1 MIRTMNLN
9 PSQSAAESPSQ
20 PRGHRTPVKLADA
33 LAATAERFALLRQDI
48 HAHPELGADVPRT
61 AGIVA
66 GLLNEWGYD
75 VHTGIGGHGIVA
87 QLKLGDSR
95 RRIGLRADMD
105 ALPLHE
111 HTGLPY
117 ASQTPGHMHACG
129 HDGHTATLLAAAEH
143 LAATRRFN
151 GTLNLIFQPDE
162 EGMTGALSMM
172 EDGLFERFP
181 CDAIYAYHNAPGLP
195 VGMAVVQAGPQG
207 GSSDR
212 VTVTFRGKGGHGA
225 IPHRANDPTLALA
238 MTVVA
243 LQGIVSRN
251 IAPVDAGVISVGEI
265 AAGTTYN
272 IIPETATLKLSV
284 RATVPAVRE
293 LLERRIREVVTH
305 QAASCG
311 VTAEVDYQ
319 HLVPAVCNTP
329 SEAAIAR
336 KAVARVLGEDKVIQV
351 PPSTQMGSEDFAWML
366 ERVPGCYFV
375 LGNGTGQWVGCSVHN
390 DGYDFND
397 KLIPLGAAC
406 WVELV
411 EGYLVGEG

>member
-1 MIRTMNLN
+1 MNQNTLN
-9 PSQSAAESPSQ
+9 SMADAASLSVSSA
-20 PRGHRTPVKLADA
+20 LADA
-33 LAATAERFALLRQDI
+33 AERFSRLRQDI

-66 GLLNEWGYD
+66 NLLREWGYD
-75 VHTGIGGHGIVA
+75 VYTGIGGHGIVA
-87 QLKLGDSR
+87 QLKVGDGKRS
-95 RRIGLRADMD
+95 IGMRADMD
-105 ALPLHE
+105 ALPLQE
-111 HTGLPY
+111 RTGLPY
-117 ASQTPGHMHACG
+117 ASQIPGHMHACG
-129 HDGHTATLLAAAEH
+129 HDGHTATLLAAAEY
-143 LAATRRFN
+143 LATTRQFD

-172 EDGLFERFP
+172 EDGLFDRFP

-195 VGMAVVQAGPQG
+195 VGKAVVQPGPQG

-225 IPHRANDPTLALA
+225 IPHRATDPTLALA
-238 MTVVA
+238 LTVVA

-251 IAPVDAGVISVGEI
+251 VAPVDAGVISVGQIE
-265 AAGTTYN
+265 AGTTYN
-272 IIPETATLKLSV
+272 IIPEFATLKLSV

-293 LLERRIREVVTH
+293 LLEQRIREVVTY

-311 VTAEVDYQ
+311 VTAEIEYQ
-319 HLVPAVCNTP
+319 HLVPAICNAQT
-329 SEAAIAR
+329 EAAIAR
-336 KAVARVLGEDKVIQV
+336 AAVASVLGADKVIQV

-366 ERVPGCYFV
+366 EKVPGCYFV

-397 KLIPLGAAC
+397 ALIPLGAAC
-406 WVELV
+406 WVALV
-411 EGYLVGEG
+411 QGYLITDDT

>member
-1 MIRTMNLN
+1 MNQDIQERVAG
-9 PSQSAAESPSQ
+9 PSSLQVS
-20 PRGHRTPVKLADA
+20 RA
-33 LAATAERFALLRQDI
+33 LAATAERFAQLRHDI
-48 HAHPELGADVPRT
+48 HAHPELGANVPRT

-66 GLLNEWGYD
+66 NLLREWGYD

-87 QLKLGDSR
+87 QLKVGQGR
-95 RRIGLRADMD
+95 RSIGLRADMD
-105 ALPLHE
+105 ALPLQE
-111 HTGLPY
+111 RTGLSY
-117 ASQTPGHMHACG
+117 ASQIPGQMHACG
-129 HDGHTATLLAAAEH
+129 HDGHTATLLAAAEY
-143 LAATRRFN
+143 LATTRHFD

-172 EDGLFERFP
+172 EDGLFDRFP

-195 VGMAVVQAGPQG
+195 VGMAVVQPGPQG

-225 IPHRANDPTLALA
+225 IPHRAADPTLALA
-238 MTVVA
+238 LTVVA

-251 IAPVDAGVISVGEI
+251 VAPVDAGVISVGQIE
-265 AAGTTYN
+265 AGTTYN
-272 IIPETATLKLSV
+272 IIPEFATLKLTV
-284 RATVPAVRE
+284 RATVPAVRA
-293 LLERRIREVVTH
+293 LLEQRIREVVTH

-311 VTAEVDYQ
+311 VSAEIEYQ
-319 HLVPAVCNTP
+319 RLVPAICNTP
-329 SEAAIAR
+329 TEAAIAR
-336 KAVARVLGEDKVIQV
+336 AAVVSVLGADNVIQV

-397 KLIPLGAAC
+397 ALIPLGAAC
-406 WVELV
+406 WVALV
-411 EGYLVGEG
+411 QGSLTADET

>member
-1 MIRTMNLN
+1 MNDQL
-9 PSQSAAESPSQ
+9 SESAASQ
-20 PRGHRTPVKLADA
+20 
-33 LAATAERFALLRQDI
+33 LAASAARFAELRHDI
-48 HAHPELGADVPRT
+48 HAHPELGAAVPRT

-66 GLLNEWGYD
+66 NLLREWGYD

-87 QLKLGDSR
+87 QMKMGNGP
-95 RRIGLRADMD
+95 RRIGIRADMD

-111 HTGLPY
+111 RTGLPY
-117 ASQTPGHMHACG
+117 ASQVPGHMHACG
-129 HDGHTATLLAAAEH
+129 HDGHTATLLAAAEY
-143 LAATRRFN
+143 LAATRRFD

-181 CDAIYAYHNAPGLP
+181 CDAIYAFHNGPGLP
-195 VGMAVVQAGPQG
+195 VGMAVVQPGPQG

-225 IPHRANDPTLALA
+225 MPNRAVDPTLALA
-238 MTVVA
+238 HTVVA

-251 IAPVDAGVISVGEI
+251 VAPVDAAVISVGQIE
-265 AAGTTYN
+265 AGTTYN

-293 LLERRIREVVTH
+293 LLEQRIREVVTH

-311 VTAEVDYQ
+311 VTAEIDYRR
-319 HLVPAVCNTP
+319 LVPAICNTP
-329 SEAAIAR
+329 AEAAIAR
-336 KAVARVLGEDKVIQV
+336 TAVASVLGEDKVIQV

-397 KLIPLGAAC
+397 ALIPLGAAC
-406 WVELV
+406 WVALA
-411 EGYLVGEG
+411 EGYLKAVEG